1 MAEMRISDIFNQF
14 SDFESSSRM
23 DLFLE
28 KLQKYINDKYTD
40 TTTTPVEQFKK
51 EYFEVIGV
59 KSDSRESANKRVLRW
74 FDRKVKT
81 ISRQEIIAIGF
92 TLVNGVK
99 SEEIT
104 VEENAVENKTT
115 MVNNREHLVNDL
127 LSVFSYPKLSA
138 HNEVELFYIHGLRKG
153 KSLQQTKQL
162 YEQFLRMPPMDIT
175 ASNLSDKNTSYFYE
189 EAKTLPEDDEKALI
203 EIQKLSGAMI
213 LGSRTL
219 RNKFVTD
226 FEYEAKKHGGI
237 VSATI
242 MFYYM
247 FCQSRTIYK
256 TAKDLEQFIYAQ
268 GLTNA
273 EYYQGSTIKSASKV
287 FADLG
292 NDIYMVIRGHKK
304 DTLEEN
310 TYTLDALNTAIME
323 IKNGNAYISREGFI
337 LWLLFCGMD
346 RDNIDKMLTKR
357 FEPLCTDNYFDRFAA
372 IIAGFSLNSDKTII
386 FLDAEKGQTYSI
398 VNDEDLCTDNE
409 FTLRLSVSKLLVQAF
424 KDEMAIDNFRDKR
437 NSFLSEIYQ

>member
-1 MAEMRISDIFNQF
+1 MDEIRVSDIFNQF

-23 DLFLE
+23 DLFLD
-28 KLQKYINDKYTD
+28 KLQTYIDAKYTD
-40 TTTTPVEQFKK
+40 ITTAPVEQFKK

-59 KSDSRESANKRVLRW
+59 KSDSRESASKRVLRW
-74 FDRKVKT
+74 FDRKVKA

-92 TLVNGVK
+92 TLANGVK

-104 VEENAVENKTT
+104 VDELAST
-115 MVNNREHLVNDL
+115 VNNREYLVNDL
-127 LSVFSYPKLSA
+127 LSIFSYPKLSA

-153 KSLQQTKQL
+153 KSLQQIKQL
-162 YEQFLRMPPMDIT
+162 YEQFLKMPPMDIT
-175 ASNLSDKNTSYFYE
+175 ASNLADKNTSYFYE
-189 EAKTLPEDDEKALI
+189 VAKTLPEDDEKALI
-203 EIQKLSGAMI
+203 EIRKLSSAMI
-213 LGSRTL
+213 LGSKTL

-268 GLTNA
+268 GITNA

-287 FADLG
+287 FTDLG

-372 IIAGFSLNSDKTII
+372 IIAGFALTLDKTIV
-386 FLDAEKGQTYSI
+386 FLDTEKGQTYSI
-398 VNDEDLCTDNE
+398 VDEDEDLCTDDE